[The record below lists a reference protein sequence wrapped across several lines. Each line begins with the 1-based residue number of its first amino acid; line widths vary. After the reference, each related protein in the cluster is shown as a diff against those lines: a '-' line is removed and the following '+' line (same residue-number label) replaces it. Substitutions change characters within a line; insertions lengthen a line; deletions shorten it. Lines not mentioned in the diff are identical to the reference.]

1 MIDAG
6 LVAIQSAGP
15 TGSSRVPPMAWNAV
29 QALVLAINSI
39 GNDLYFSDYHKSGRL
54 RWGEPNQGYGFP
66 VTKNARDLLVGYDK
80 EFDG

>member
-1 MIDAG
+1 MMIA
-6 LVAIQSAGP
+6 
-15 TGSSRVPPMAWNAV
+15 
-29 QALVLAINSI
+29 
-39 GNDLYFSDYHKSGRL
+39 RL